1 MTSKIDFFTI
11 KADGRRIAADSQL
24 GNVMATL
31 KGTDA
36 TDDRV
41 LIISGHLDS
50 RASDVMDSKI
60 DAPGAN
66 DDASGV
72 AAMMELARIMSK
84 REFPFTLIFVA
95 VVGEEQGL

>member
-1 MTSKIDFFTI
+1 MENSAT
-11 KADGRRIAADSQL
+11 DSQL

-31 KGTDA
+31 KGTDP

-41 LIISGHLDS
+41 MIISGHLDS
-50 RASDVMDSKI
+50 CLRCNAKS

-72 AAMMELARIMSK
+72 AAMMELAES
-84 REFPFTLIFVA
+84 
-95 VVGEEQGL
+95 